1 MRRARIND
9 LEIVLKV
16 LVNANQDNPSVLR
29 LFKSKPKQDELKKL
43 FGLLIQPLITVG
55 HVYIT
60 DNELGVAVLYPDS
73 YRPSFKAKMNK
84 IKIALRVSGI
94 KRSLSVIKTQKKIDR
109 RREACSHLYFWMLA
123 VDPSNK
129 GLDTIIEI
137 RDFSFSMSER
147 TGLPILAETPMK
159 RTKRL
164 YERYGFNHYNSV
176 VDANELK
183 FYLLKRN

>member
-1 MRRARIND
+1 MRAALKND
-9 LEIVLKV
+9 LENVLNV
-16 LVNANQDNPSVLR
+16 LVNANHDNPSVLR
-29 LFKSKPKQDELKKL
+29 LFKSKPNNVELKRL
-43 FGLLIQPLITVG
+43 FGLLISPLIIAG

-60 DNELGVAVLYPDS
+60 DNNLGVAVIYPND
-73 YRPSFKAKMNK
+73 YRPSLTAKLNK
-84 IKIALRVSGI
+84 LRIALGVSGL
-94 KRSLSVIKTQKKIDR
+94 KSSLSVLKTQKKIDQ
-109 RREACSHLYFWMLA
+109 RREDCPHLYFWMLA

-129 GLDTIIEI
+129 GLNTIIEI
-137 RDFSFSMSER
+137 RDFSFSISKK

-176 VDANELK
+176 VDENGLK